1 MQIMPDVDRHE
12 SATQPTD
19 ADYLSILFSILL
31 GRCSKLFCYIKVSRS
46 YIMNTYL
53 PICYHACGRL
63 ADEQK
68 KERAKLTFRSLERIF
83 TYYILLSNHSILT
96 NSLVSS

>member
-31 GRCSKLFCYIKVSRS
+31 GRCSKLFCYIKESRS

-68 KERAKLTFRSLERIF
+68 KRELNSRSALSKEFSPII
-83 TYYILLSNHSILT
+83 YYYLIIPY
-96 NSLVSS
+96 